1 MNMKKILFATLA
13 ITLGTFVGF
22 SQSLSL
28 SYEGNTLEPSATII
42 MDGIANNN
50 EMIIDII
57 VTNNAGAE
65 LLVKAKKVENSIVP
79 GSENT
84 FCWAGLCYP
93 PWIFVS
99 PGVDTIPSGASTNLG
114 DFSGHYNPKS
124 NIGESSISYVYW
136 NDNNPNDSVMVTVIY
151 SALVTGLENNE
162 VTDFYI
168 SNPYPNPSKHFV
180 KFDYELDQVS
190 DASLRV
196 YSLIGSLVKEI
207 SITQPSG
214 TIQIET
220 GLLQEGFY
228 FYTLSSTGKELKTGR
243 FIISR

>member
-1 MNMKKILFATLA
+1 MKRILFLTLG
-13 ITLGTFVGF
+13 ITLGTLVAF

-28 SYEGNTLEPSATII
+28 SYEGNTLEPSSTII

-57 VTNNAGAE
+57 VTNNAAVE

-79 GSENT
+79 ESENT

-99 PGVDTIPSGASTNLG
+99 PGVDTIPSGGSTSLG
-114 DFSGHYNPKS
+114 DFTGHYNPKS

-151 SALVTGLENNE
+151 SALVTGLEDNGEN
-162 VTDFYI
+162 DFYI
-168 SNPYPNPSKHFV
+168 SNPYPNPANHFV
-180 KFDYELDQVS
+180 KFDYELDPVS
-190 DASLRV
+190 NASLKV
-196 YSLIGSLVKEI
+196 YSLVGSLVKEI
-207 SITQPSG
+207 SITQSAG

>member
-1 MNMKKILFATLA
+1 MNMKKILFATLL
-13 ITLGTFVGF
+13 ITMGTFVAF

-28 SYEGNTLEPSATII
+28 SYEGNILEPSATII

-57 VTNNAGAE
+57 VTNNAAVE

-79 GSENT
+79 ESENT
-84 FCWAGLCYP
+84 FCWAGQCYP

-99 PGVDTIPSGASTNLG
+99 PGVDTIPSGGSTSLG

-136 NDNNPNDSVMVTVIY
+136 DDNNPNDSVMVTVIY
-151 SALVTGLENNE
+151 SALVTGLKDNDE
-162 VTDFYI
+162 TDFYI
-168 SNPYPNPSKHFV
+168 SNPYPNPANHFV
-180 KFDYELDQVS
+180 NFDYDFNHSNGQL
-190 DASLRV
+190 LI

-207 SITQPSG
+207 NITNQKG
-214 TIQIET
+214 TLQLST
-220 GLLQEGFY
+220 DQMQEGFY